1 MGASRPKAFIVRVAD
16 GSYLRQIKMVDVNNS
31 TRDVT
36 KLYYSNGSEERKEVP
51 AGHRVIGVYGRMEE
65 GYRITSLG
73 FITVMDPD
81 LQ

>member
-1 MGASRPKAFIVRVAD
+1 MGASRPKAFIVRVN
-16 GSYLRQIKMVDVNNS
+16 GSFLRQIKMVDVNNS
-31 TRDVT
+31 KRDVT
-36 KLYYSNGSEERKEVP
+36 ELYDNSGSEERKEVP

-73 FITVMDPD
+73 FITVIDPD